1 MSTETVTRKAR
12 APTSYI
18 YFCNEKRAEV
28 KESFPDLKFVDVG
41 RKLGEMWNNLSAE
54 EKQPYI
60 KLYNARKEE
69 IEISGE
75 TVEVKVK
82 AKKTKES
89 GETKKKE
96 TKESGEK
103 KKKPTKADL
112 EERVTELESEIERL
126 NGLLNETPKKKTVPR
141 KTTKKEQVVESES
154 V

>member
-18 YFCNEKRAEV
+18 YFCNANRDKL
-28 KESFPDLKFVDVG
+28 KDDFPHLKFVDVG
-41 RKLGEMWNNLSAE
+41 RKLGEMWNNLSDE

-69 IEISGE
+69 IERNGE

-89 GETKKKE
+89 GETKKKPS
-96 TKESGEK
+96 KV
-103 KKKPTKADL
+103 DL
-112 EERVTELESEIERL
+112 EERVSELESEIERL
-126 NGLLNETPKKKTVPR
+126 NGLLNETPKKKTGPR

>member
-28 KESFPDLKFVDVG
+28 KESFPDLKFADVG
-41 RKLGEMWNNLSAE
+41 RKLGEMWNNLSVE

-60 KLYNARKEE
+60 DQYESRKKE

-89 GETKKKE
+89 GK
-96 TKESGEK
+96 SGEK

-112 EERVTELESEIERL
+112 EERVTGLQSEIERL
-126 NGLLNETPKKKTVPR
+126 NGLLNETPKKKTGPR
-141 KTTKKEQVVESES
+141 KTTKKE
-154 V
+154 